1 MSLLRPLHAL
11 SAPVKVVVAYATFSA
26 LWILFSDRA
35 VAMLFPDPAHFT
47 LVSILKG
54 WLFVAVTSVMLYGL
68 VRRLLRRPAPT
79 AEGLSVEFSWR
90 WRLVVYLFAI
100 ATSLGALGLRASMD
114 VPFAVRPMFLLF
126 MAPII
131 LSAFL
136 GGLGPGLVATAVA
149 ALGLD
154 WLFIPPVS
162 SLGGMGS
169 LDLFQWVLL
178 VVNGLVVSGFSEM
191 SHRSRH
197 QIEAQ
202 RQLHEVTLESI
213 GDAVLTTDAAGVV
226 TFLNAAAERL
236 TGWSCLEGTGK
247 PLAEVAPLLEEGTE
261 ATLPDLVPTVLRSGI
276 TDCHGLL
283 RAQGGRMVPVLGSA
297 APIRRPSGEPQGVVM
312 VLRDDTERRH
322 LARAQEERLE
332 ALHLLGFMADS
343 SSDAIFA
350 KDRQGRYL
358 LFNREASR
366 ITGVPASEAIGKDD
380 RALFPPEEAAFLMEL
395 GRKVVE
401 EGASITGEEA
411 LSTTQGTRVFLAT
424 KEPLLDSQG
433 QVVGLFGISRDITER
448 KRTEELLRERLALQE
463 QLADIA
469 LSVPGAIC
477 SYRLRPDG
485 TACMP
490 FTTPAIED
498 LYGLSRAELA
508 ETMEGWAARVHPE
521 DLVRVLRAIEEA
533 AKTMSPWHDGFRYRH
548 PEKGLRWIEG
558 WSIPRREPD
567 GSMLWSGFLTD
578 VTERMRNEEALR
590 ESEASLER
598 AQAIARLGSWRRD
611 LVTGGLT
618 WSLQAHHI
626 FGIPAGSPLDEDG
639 VLARV
644 PAADQDRV
652 RKAWR
657 EMEAGKAFDL
667 EHRLVTE
674 QGERWVRQQA
684 EIRKD
689 AEGRP
694 LVAFG
699 IIQDIT
705 EHRQAEDEKGRLQA
719 QILQAQ
725 KMESIGRLAGGV
737 AHDFNNMLQVI
748 AGNAELALGQVA
760 PGEPLHGEIQLIQ
773 KAAGRSAELT
783 RQLLAFARR
792 QTIAPKVIDLNDALG
807 SMLKMMGRLV
817 GEDTRLVWAPRAGL
831 WKVRIDPAQLDQVVA
846 NLTVNARDAI
856 SGVGTITLQ
865 TDNEVVT
872 AKACE
877 GILGASPG
885 DYVTLSVEDTGSGM
899 GPEVLEHIFEPFFT
913 TKEAGRGTGLGLA
926 TVFGIAQQNGGFV
939 RVSSRLGEGSRFRV
953 SFPRWQEAAEESA
966 PEGTPGPREGRGETI
981 LLVEDEEALLAVGE
995 AMLKA
1000 LGYAVLAMS
1009 SPEEA
1014 LRRVAGNPGR
1024 IDLFL
1029 VDVVM
1034 PGMNGKEL
1042 ARRLGDLRPGVPVL
1056 FMSGYTADVI
1066 ANRGTLEEGLR
1077 LIEKPFT
1084 LRDLSVRLREIL
1096 DAPA

>member
-1 MSLLRPLHAL
+1 M
-11 SAPVKVVVAYATFSA
+11 KVGVAYATFAA
-26 LWILFSDRA
+26 LWILLSDRA
-35 VAMLFPDPAHFT
+35 VAMLIRDPAQFT

-54 WLFVAVTSVMLYGL
+54 WLFVAVTSVMLYAL
-68 VRRLLRRPAPT
+68 VHRLLRRPALA
-79 AEGLSVEFSWR
+79 AEGISVEYSWR

-100 ATSLGALGLRASMD
+100 AAAMGSLALRASMD
-114 VPFAVRPMFLLF
+114 VPFTVRPLYLLF
-126 MAPII
+126 MVPVI

-136 GGLGPGLVATAVA
+136 GGFGPGFVATFIV

-154 WLFIPPVS
+154 WLFIPPV
-162 SLGGMGS
+162 GS
-169 LDLFQWVLL
+169 WRMANPLDLFQWVLL
-178 VVNGLVVSGFSEM
+178 MVNGLVVSAFSEM
-191 SHRSRH
+191 SHRIRH

-202 RQLHEVTLESI
+202 RQLDAVTLESI
-213 GDAVLTTDAAGVV
+213 GDAVISTDAAGTV

-236 TGWSCLEGTGK
+236 TGWPCQEGIGR
-247 PLAEVAPLLEEGTE
+247 PLSEVISLLEEDTE
-261 ATLPDLVPTVLRSGI
+261 AGLLELFPTVLQSGT

-283 RAQGGRMVPVLGSA
+283 RTRSGRTVPVLGSA
-297 APIRRPSGEPQGVVM
+297 APIRRPSGQTHGVVV
-312 VLRDDTERRH
+312 VLRDDSGRRH
-322 LARAQEERLE
+322 LAQAQEERLE

-350 KDRQGRYL
+350 KDREGRYL

-366 ITGVPASEAIGKDD
+366 ITGVPAAEAIGKDD
-380 RALFPPEEAAFLMEL
+380 RALFPPTEAEFLMAL

-401 EGASITGEEA
+401 EGCSITGEEV

-424 KEPLLDSQG
+424 KEPLRDSQG
-433 QVVGLFGISRDITER
+433 QIVGLFGISRDITER

-508 ETMEGWAARVHPE
+508 ESMGGWAERVHPE
-521 DLVRVLRAIEEA
+521 DLARVLKTIEEA
-533 AKTMSPWHDGFRYRH
+533 GQTLSPWHDEFRYHH
-548 PEKGLRWIEG
+548 PEKGMRWIEG
-558 WSIPRREPD
+558 WSIPRQEAD
-567 GSMLWSGFLTD
+567 GSVLWSGFVTD
-578 VTERMRNEEALR
+578 VTDRMRNEEALR

-611 LVTGGLT
+611 LATGTLT
-618 WSLQAHHI
+618 WSRQAYRF
-626 FGIPAGSPLDEDG
+626 FGLPPGAPLDEG
-639 VLARV
+639 EVLARV
-644 PAADQDRV
+644 PVPDQDRV
-652 RKAWR
+652 REAWQGVK
-657 EMEAGKAFDL
+657 EGAVFDL

-684 EIRKD
+684 EIRRD
-689 AEGRP
+689 TEGRP

-705 EHRQAEDEKGRLQA
+705 EHRQAEEEKGRLQA
-719 QILQAQ
+719 QVLQAQ

-748 AGNAELALGQVA
+748 AGNAELALGQI
-760 PGEPLHGEIQLIQ
+760 PPSEPLHGQIQLIQ
-773 KAAGRSAELT
+773 KAAGRSSDLT

-792 QTIAPKVIDLNDALG
+792 QTIAPRVIDLNEALG

-831 WKVRIDPAQLDQVVA
+831 WRVRIDPAQLDQVVA

-856 SGVGTITLQ
+856 AGVGSITLQ
-865 TDNEVVT
+865 TDNET
-872 AKACE
+872 MAARDCE
-877 GILGASPG
+877 GILGANPG
-885 DYVTLSVEDTGSGM
+885 DFVTLSVQDTGTGM

-939 RVSSRLGEGSRFRV
+939 RVSSRLGEGSLFRV
-953 SFPRWQEAAEESA
+953 SFPRWQEATEEGASEA
-966 PEGTPGPREGRGETI
+966 VSRPLQGHGETI
-981 LLVEDEEALLAVGE
+981 LLVEDEEALLVVGE

-1000 LGYAVLAMS
+1000 LGYAVLAVP

-1014 LRRVAGNPGR
+1014 LRRVEETPGR

-1042 ARRLGDLRPGVPVL
+1042 ARRLGDLRSGVPVL

-1066 ANRGTLEEGLR
+1066 ADRGRLEEGLR
-1077 LIEKPFT
+1077 LIEKPFS

-1096 DAPA
+1096 DGA